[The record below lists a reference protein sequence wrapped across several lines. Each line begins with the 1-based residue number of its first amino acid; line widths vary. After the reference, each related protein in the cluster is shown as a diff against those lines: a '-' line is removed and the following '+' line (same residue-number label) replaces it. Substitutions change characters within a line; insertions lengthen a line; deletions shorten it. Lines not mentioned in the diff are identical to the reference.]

1 MVGNIKEERE
11 EEERRENKR
20 INNGIKRKKGKLMA

>member
-1 MVGNIKEERE
+1 MEENGRKYLTEEWEDVRE

-20 INNGIKRKKGKLMA
+20 RMK